1 MNQSVSLF
9 DFHSGDNIYSD
20 LIENLQPGSLTRFQ
34 QEFLMLDIKT
44 MKKDRLRYFNK
55 RAGRVTIKYDLWKAL
70 DFERDASTHS
80 DDAGIQI
87 LKYVHDLIEKGKEG
101 PNHIKDILFKE
112 ISSSALMKDERL

>member
-1 MNQSVSLF
+1 LF

-55 RAGRVTIKYDLWKAL
+55 RAGRVALKFDLWKAL
-70 DFERDASTHS
+70 DFERDLEVASCHS
-80 DDAGIQI
+80 DDSGIQI
-87 LKYVHDLIEKGKEG
+87 LKYVHDHGKEATN
-101 PNHIKDILFKE
+101 PIKDIQFKE
-112 ISSSALMKDERL
+112 LS

>member
-1 MNQSVSLF
+1 LF

-55 RAGRVTIKYDLWKAL
+55 RAGRVTLKYDLWKAL
-70 DFERDASTHS
+70 DFERDLEVASTKS

-87 LKYVHDLIEKGKEG
+87 LKYVHDHGKEATN
-101 PNHIKDILFKE
+101 PIKDIQFKE
-112 ISSSALMKDERL
+112 LS